1 MVYKRTLSQRK
12 RKKKRRN
19 CSKIQRKRKKKR
31 RNCSKTLK
39 NHVFLKKN
47 KKKERKTKT
56 CDRKG
61 SKKVKIWFLHQ
72 CEEKSLVSI
81 IKGTQVK

>member
-1 MVYKRTLSQRK
+1 MF
-12 RKKKRRN
+12 
-19 CSKIQRKRKKKR
+19 
-31 RNCSKTLK
+31 LK
-39 NHVFLKKN
+39 KKN
-47 KKKERKTKT
+47 KKKEKKTKT